1 MISLQEAL
9 FHHIQDSTWGTDY
22 NVNSLL
28 KNSDFISY
36 DGTSYT
42 SVHFDTNELTYCLY
56 YISNLLSKLSSGC
69 DNQGL
74 CVD

>member
-9 FHHIQDSTWGTDY
+9 FHHIQYSSWGSDY

-28 KNSDFISY
+28 ENSNFISNN
-36 DGTSYT
+36 GTSDA
-42 SVHFDTNELTYCLY
+42 SVHFHTDELTNSLY
-56 YISNLLSKLSSGC
+56 DVSNLLGEFSGWC

-74 CVD
+74 GVN